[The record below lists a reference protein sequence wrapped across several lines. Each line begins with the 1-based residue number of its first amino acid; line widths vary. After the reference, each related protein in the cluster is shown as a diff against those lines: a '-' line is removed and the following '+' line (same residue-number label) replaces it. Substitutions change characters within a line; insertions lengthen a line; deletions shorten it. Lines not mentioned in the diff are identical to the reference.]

1 MNTRITGAKHM
12 ATMTTESACV
22 HYDRFLTPE
31 QAIKQRI
38 VRLRTAGM
46 KFVREGMSLRFTA
59 KNGDKITIT
68 YQEVP
73 TA

>member
-1 MNTRITGAKHM
+1 MNTRISGAKHM

-31 QAIKQRI
+31 QAIKQRMA
-38 VRLRTAGM
+38 RLRTTGA
-46 KFVREGMSLRFTA
+46 KFVRKGMSLSFTA
-59 KNGDKITIT
+59 KNGDRITIT